1 MSPSPS
7 PLSAPGPKFCPFC
20 ALLGALGVQHS
31 ASGAAEGLH
40 LFLEPDVFWG
50 ATCGAF
56 RSQQNASSA
65 HLPDLSK
72 VSTNPLCAAVGT
84 EPLGVPVPP
93 RLGLEQM
100 GCRHLAPCGAPHPR
114 AGEESQAFLWPIE
127 LLLTPGVRAPCS
139 ELRLLSGAAP
149 AGVG

>member
-1 MSPSPS
+1 MLLDPN
-7 PLSAPGPKFCPFC
+7 C
-20 ALLGALGVQHS
+20 AHSVHCWVLWGCSTQHLGLQRGCICS
-31 ASGAAEGLH
+31 
-40 LFLEPDVFWG
+40 LEPDVFWG

-56 RSQQNASSA
+56 CSQQNASSA

-100 GCRHLAPCGAPHPR
+100 GCRHLAPCGAPHPG
-114 AGEESQAFLWPIE
+114 AGEESQAFLRPIE
-127 LLLTPGVRAPCS
+127 LLLAPGV
-139 ELRLLSGAAP
+139 
-149 AGVG
+149 